1 MTMKKIAIAI
11 MLFMLVM
18 PMKAQDK
25 HLQQLV
31 SMVTSLRQPSE
42 SQQRAAYNELKIKL
56 AADKE
61 WTPMDELVDEGNGE
75 CRPTKKMNWF
85 RLNTLLMQAPGQSGN
100 LSMVTKGDFLNG
112 EDPRFNYSLIEK
124 GIRQGATVRYTMK
137 GREGAQTFVIVPY
150 EADAASKIKA
160 TIKKDGAVIAQ
171 GKVENGN
178 IVLKV
183 DRKYS
188 LKSKD
193 RITLEIKNDSGKDMA
208 VVILNH
214 NTRK

>member
-1 MTMKKIAIAI
+1 MKKIAIAI

-31 SMVTSLRQPSE
+31 SMVTSLRRPSE

-150 EADAASKIKA
+150 DAKAASKIKA
-160 TIKKDGAVIAQ
+160 TITKDGDVIH

-183 DRKYS
+183 DRKYN

>member
-1 MTMKKIAIAI
+1 
-11 MLFMLVM
+11 
-18 PMKAQDK
+18 
-25 HLQQLV
+25 
-31 SMVTSLRQPSE
+31 
-42 SQQRAAYNELKIKL
+42 
-56 AADKE
+56 
-61 WTPMDELVDEGNGE
+61 
-75 CRPTKKMNWF
+75 
-85 RLNTLLMQAPGQSGN
+85 
-100 LSMVTKGDFLNG
+100 
-112 EDPRFNYSLIEK
+112 
-124 GIRQGATVRYTMK
+124 MK

-150 EADAASKIKA
+150 DAKAASKIKA
-160 TIKKDGAVIAQ
+160 TITKDGDVIH

-183 DRKYS
+183 DRKYN